1 MFIKTKLM
9 PEQILKYTVIKTKT
23 QYKEYVKALEKLDEL
38 EEPTNGQEEEIEL
51 LTLLIEKW
59 DQDHNTFN
67 DVDPITLIR
76 SLMTERGV
84 RAADIVKNSR
94 VSKSLLSDILNYKK
108 AMSKEIIRILAGY
121 FKVSQEILNRPYA
134 LKKHTSQQLSSNRAN
149 NQNKLAVRSKAS
161 KKNLQ
166 LA

>member
-1 MFIKTKLM
+1 MLIKTKLM

-23 QYKEYVKALEKLDEL
+23 QYKEYIKTLEKLDEL

-108 AMSKEIIRILAGY
+108 AMSKEIIRILADY

-134 LKKHTSQQLSSNRAN
+134 LKKHTSQQLRSNRAN
-149 NQNKLAVRSKAS
+149 KQNKLTARSKTA

-166 LA
+166 PA

>member
-1 MFIKTKLM
+1 M
-9 PEQILKYTVIKTKT
+9 PEQTLKYTVIKTKT
-23 QYKEYVKALEKLDEL
+23 QYREYVKALEKLDEL

-59 DQDHNTFN
+59 DHDHNTFN

-76 SLMTERGV
+76 SLMTEKGV
-84 RAADIVKNSR
+84 RAVNIVHNSG

-108 AMSKEIIRILAGY
+108 AMSKEVIRILADY
-121 FKVSQEILNRPYA
+121 FKISQEILNRPYA
-134 LKKHTSQQLSSNRAN
+134 LKKKTTQQLKSNRAN
-149 NQNKLAVRSKAS
+149 KHNKLTVRSKAA

-166 LA
+166 PA

>member
-23 QYKEYVKALEKLDEL
+23 QYKEYVKTLEKLDES
-38 EEPTNGQEEEIEL
+38 EQPTNGQEEEIEL

-76 SLMTERGV
+76 SLMAEKGV
-84 RAADIVKNSR
+84 RATDIVKNSR

-108 AMSKEIIRILAGY
+108 AMSKEIIRILADY
-121 FKVSQEILNRPYA
+121 FKVSQDILNRPYE
-134 LKKHTSQQLSSNRAN
+134 LKKRTHKQLTYNRV
-149 NQNKLAVRSKAS
+149 NKQIKLRDRSKAS
-161 KKNLQ
+161 KRNLQ
-166 LA
+166 ST

>member
-1 MFIKTKLM
+1 MS
-9 PEQILKYTVIKTKT
+9 EQVLKYTVIKTKT
-23 QYKEYVKALEKLDEL
+23 QYKEYIKALEKLDEL
-38 EEPTNGQEEEIEL
+38 EESNKEQEDEIEL

-76 SLMTERGV
+76 SLMTERAV
-84 RAADIVKNSR
+84 RPIDIVHNSG

-108 AMSKEIIRILAGY
+108 AMSKEVIRILADY

-134 LKKHTSQQLSSNRAN
+134 LKKNKPQHQLRNKRTNKNNRSTTP
-149 NQNKLAVRSKAS
+149 SKTL
-161 KKNLQ
+161 KRRLQ
-166 LA
+166 PS